1 MSGKLR
7 QEQNRC
13 KRSRTHYNRLGLL
26 RSRRNSRGNKV
37 AMASGIIGIPD
48 SLDLNVE
55 YLPIPTHATITEHEG
70 HSAEEP
76 YFDPTVPRDVNA
88 FRGKTAYLSC
98 RIYNMGNRTV
108 SWIRHADVHIISVGT
123 YTYTSDQ
130 RYFILHDNTSGDWTL
145 QIKWVSAKDE
155 GTYGCQ
161 LNTQPIKSYYIMLT
175 VVGKMPDQSTYP
187 ESWWEKENNLQHR
200 MLADVANVPAAY
212 IANEGDMYVSLGST
226 LNLSCILNTSDSQL
240 FWYHDGEIINYDS
253 LRGGITI
260 IVEKSN
266 ITVSTLHIK
275 NTSIED
281 SGNYTCSPSN
291 ANSASTVVH
300 VIKGECFG
308 SLIVFV
314 CFFFSFLFFI
324 LTLIYLKCSESVDEG
339 CDASVC

>member
-1 MSGKLR
+1 MLLSVPTAFPVEVEIARKGVF
-7 QEQNRC
+7 
-13 KRSRTHYNRLGLL
+13 RSRTHYNRLGLL

-175 VVGKMPDQSTYP
+175 VVGTTTETTST
-187 ESWWEKENNLQHR
+187 
-200 MLADVANVPAAY
+200 
-212 IANEGDMYVSLGST
+212 
-226 LNLSCILNTSDSQL
+226 TSEL
-240 FWYHDGEIINYDS
+240 F
-253 LRGGITI
+253 
-260 IVEKSN
+260 VF
-266 ITVSTLHIK
+266 
-275 NTSIED
+275 
-281 SGNYTCSPSN
+281 YT
-291 ANSASTVVH
+291 
-300 VIKGECFG
+300 
-308 SLIVFV
+308 
-314 CFFFSFLFFI
+314 
-324 LTLIYLKCSESVDEG
+324 G
-339 CDASVC
+339 CDIYNH